1 MIGRWRSAVRASD
14 SYGLVLFLLAVS
26 FTTAALPGL
35 PHEFHVIRLTLLGI
49 TMLFALRTSK
59 APFALVVAARILFAI
74 SFVVAVVATVTGGG
88 AHVRTEIGVI
98 AALQFMLLAL
108 APPAI
113 VYRILRHPR
122 VDVDTIL
129 GAVTVYVILGVF
141 FEAIYVTVSAF
152 STEPFFTT
160 NRQVEQLSDLHNFQF
175 FSFVT
180 LTTVGYGNL
189 IPRSTLGQSLAILEA
204 LAGQIYLVTLVARLV
219 SAFGTERESS
229 DVRSLI
235 RAQEMA
241 DESAPVGS
249 ASQNPKSATRLEDR
263 KEQ

>member
-1 MIGRWRSAVRASD
+1 VIQRWRYAVQASD

-35 PHEFHVIRLTLLGI
+35 PHEFHVLRLTLLGI
-49 TMLFALRTSK
+49 TMLFALRTSR
-59 APFALVVAARILFAI
+59 APNSLILTARILFGI
-74 SFVVAVVATVTGGG
+74 SFVIALIATITGGG
-88 AHVRTEIGVI
+88 AHARTEIGII

-113 VYRILRHPR
+113 VYRILRHPK
-122 VDVDTIL
+122 VDIDTIL

-141 FEAIYVTVSAF
+141 FEAIYVTISAF
-152 STEPFFTT
+152 STEPFFTASQ
-160 NRQVEQLSDLHNFQF
+160 QVEPLSDLHNFQF

-219 SAFGTERESS
+219 SVFGTDRESR
-229 DVRSLI
+229 DVRRLI
-235 RAQEMA
+235 RAQEIA
-241 DESAPVGS
+241 EETGGTRTAN
-249 ASQNPKSATRLEDR
+249 QEPKTSPPFQD
-263 KEQ
+263 KEE